1 MCQIGNKKH
10 KSSTLFKDTRL
21 DEITKGLRRER
32 EDERPK
38 LHELELGRETE
49 KEH

>member
-10 KSSTLFKDTRL
+10 KSYMLFQDMRL
-21 DEITKGLRRER
+21 DEITKGVRRER
-32 EDERPK
+32 EDQRPK